1 MASVEQFKSML
12 QGIDDDTLIMIQSVL
27 ILEILSRTKI
37 IDQDIASSQII
48 IDSLKAKRDKFLP
61 LSL

>member
-12 QGIDDDTLIMIQSVL
+12 QGIDDDTLIMIQTVL
-27 ILEILSRTKI
+27 IHEILSRTKI
-37 IDQDIASSQII
+37 IDQDIISAQAIV
-48 IDSLKAKRDKFLP
+48 DSLKGKRDKFLP

>member
-12 QGIDDDTLIMIQSVL
+12 QGIDDDTLIMIQTVL
-27 ILEILSRTKI
+27 FQEILSRTNI
-37 IDQDIASSQII
+37 INQDIISAQAIL
-48 IDSLKAKRDKFLP
+48 DSLKGKRDKFLP

>member
-12 QGIDDDTLIMIQSVL
+12 QGIDDDTLIMIQTVL
-27 ILEILSRTKI
+27 IHEILSRTKI
-37 IDQDIASSQII
+37 IDQDIISAQAIV
-48 IDSLKAKRDKFLP
+48 DSLKGNRDKFLP

>member
-12 QGIDDDTLIMIQSVL
+12 QGIDDDTLIMIQTVL
-27 ILEILSRTKI
+27 IHEILSRTKI
-37 IDQDIASSQII
+37 IDQDIISAQNIV
-48 IDSLKAKRDKFLP
+48 DSLKGKRDKFLP